1 MKISIK
7 EAKKLAY
14 TALSKYGFSDDEIKY
29 CTENCLDGELTG
41 KKSHGFIR
49 IPYLIKKVNDGKIKA
64 GDEQIEVIKETEVSL
79 MVDGKKKTGLYVVNK
94 ALELALQ
101 KIKKIGLLAV
111 GITNTAPISGLIGQY
126 ARLASEND
134 YIFIGFNNSPGG
146 LVPFGAI
153 KEVFGTNPVT
163 VGIPTK
169 DLPFVLDM
177 ASSKK
182 TWGDLLV
189 ASAEG
194 KNIPEGV
201 AIDGEG
207 NLTTDPDKAME
218 GGLLPIS
225 EHKGSGLAFV
235 VELLG
240 GALTK
245 SRCGKNIEGGW
256 GTFFILIDPNI
267 FLPIKEFKDRVDSLV
282 KEVKALP
289 KAQGVDEIYYPGERS
304 QKKRAEAL
312 KLGEFE
318 LSDKIYE
325 RIQDLI
331 NN

>member
-1 MKISIK
+1 MQISIK
-7 EAKKLAY
+7 DAKKLAY
-14 TALSKYGFSDDEIKY
+14 EALSKYGFSEEEIKY
-29 CTENCLDGELTG
+29 CTENILDGELTG

-49 IPYLIKKVNDGKIKA
+49 IPYLIKKVKEGAINA
-64 GDEQIEVIKETEVSL
+64 GDEKIETIKETPTSL
-79 MVDGKKKTGLYVVNK
+79 MIDGKKKTGLSVVNI
-94 ALELALQ
+94 ALELGIAKVKEL
-101 KIKKIGLLAV
+101 GLLAV
-111 GITNTAPISGLIGQY
+111 GVTNTAPISGLIGQY

-134 YIFIGFNNSPGG
+134 LIFIGFNNSPGG

-153 KEVFGTNPVT
+153 QEVFGTNPVT

-177 ASSKK
+177 ASSQK

-194 KNIPEGV
+194 KSIPDGV
-201 AIDGEG
+201 AIDGDG
-207 NLTTDPDKAME
+207 NVTTDPDKAME

-245 SRCGKNIEGGW
+245 SRCGYNVEGGW

-267 FLPIKEFKDRVDSLV
+267 LLPLNEFKDRVESLIQ
-282 KEVKALP
+282 EVKSLP
-289 KAQGVDEIYYPGERS
+289 KAKGVEEIYYPGERS
-304 QKKRAEAL
+304 QRNRAKALEA
-312 KLGEFE
+312 GEFE

-325 RIQDLI
+325 MIQDLI
-331 NN
+331 NA